1 MRKRNLPI
9 NKAPQKIKRE
19 RAPLPWRYFLM
30 TVLCGL
36 FLVVGFFFAARQH
49 FSAIDYGIKN
59 SRLRK
64 QIDELETEK
73 RQLMLAKEI
82 ALSPAEIKKAAK
94 KMGLSA
100 MTASNIEAFRGVRN
114 PTQELPK
121 AEKIVAVKPEV
132 KLPIN
137 AVAIQTAA
145 KKAAEKEARTE
156 KPEKSQKAEKGTE
169 KKTEKKSGDTR
180 ERTVNAAR

>member
-9 NKAPQKIKRE
+9 NKTPQKIKRE
-19 RAPLPWRYFLM
+19 RAPLPWRYFMM
-30 TVLCGL
+30 TVLCSL

-100 MTASNIEAFRGVRN
+100 MTASNIEAFRAVGKTA
-114 PTQELPK
+114 PEQPK

-145 KKAAEKEARTE
+145 KKAPEKEIRTE
-156 KPEKSQKAEKGTE
+156 KPQKAEKRTE
-169 KKTEKKSGDTR
+169 KKTEKRSGDTR

>member
-9 NKAPQKIKRE
+9 NKTPQKLKRE
-19 RAPLPWRYFLM
+19 RAPLPWRYFMM

-100 MTASNIEAFRGVRN
+100 MTASNIEAFRANGGAA
-114 PTQELPK
+114 PEQPK
-121 AEKIVAVKPEV
+121 AEKIAAVKPEV
-132 KLPIN
+132 KLPNN
-137 AVAIQTAA
+137 AVAIQTMA
-145 KKAAEKEARTE
+145 KKAPEKEAKTE
-156 KPEKSQKAEKGTE
+156 KSEKTQKAEKRTE
-169 KKTEKKSGDTR
+169 KKPEKRSGDTR
-180 ERTVNAAR
+180 ERTVNTAR

>member
-9 NKAPQKIKRE
+9 NKTPQKIKRE
-19 RAPLPWRYFLM
+19 RAPLPWRYFMM
-30 TVLCGL
+30 TILCVL

-100 MTASNIEAFRGVRN
+100 MTASNIEAFRAGGGA
-114 PTQELPK
+114 PPQQPK
-121 AEKIVAVKPEV
+121 AEKISAVKTEV
-132 KLPIN
+132 KPTSN
-137 AVAIQTAA
+137 AVAVQTEV
-145 KKAAEKEARTE
+145 KKAPEKEA
-156 KPEKSQKAEKGTE
+156 KPEKTQKAEKRTE
-169 KKTEKKSGDTR
+169 KKLEKRSGDTR
-180 ERTVNAAR
+180 ERTVNTAR

>member
-9 NKAPQKIKRE
+9 NKIPQKIKRE

-30 TVLCGL
+30 TLLCGL

-59 SRLRK
+59 SRLRR

-73 RQLMLAKEI
+73 RQLTLAKEV

-100 MTASNIEAFRGVRN
+100 MTASNIEVSRGSGAAALE
-114 PTQELPK
+114 QPK
-121 AEKIVAVKPEV
+121 AEKISAVKTETKSPANVAPVQTATKKAREKDVKPEKV
-132 KLPIN
+132 
-137 AVAIQTAA
+137 
-145 KKAAEKEARTE
+145 
-156 KPEKSQKAEKGTE
+156 QKAEKRTE
-169 KKTEKKSGDTR
+169 KKPEKKSADVKEKTA
-180 ERTVNAAR
+180 NAAR

>member
-9 NKAPQKIKRE
+9 NKTPQKNKRE
-19 RAPLPWRYFLM
+19 RAPLPWRYFM
-30 TVLCGL
+30 MMVLCGL
-36 FLVVGFFFAARQH
+36 FLIVGFFFAARQH

-100 MTASNIEAFRGVRN
+100 MTASNIEAFRGVDK
-114 PTQELPK
+114 PAQEQPK
-121 AEKIVAVKPEV
+121 AEKIVAVKPDV

-137 AVAIQTAA
+137 AVAIQTSA
-145 KKAAEKEARTE
+145 KKAPEKEI
-156 KPEKSQKAEKGTE
+156 KPEKLQKAEKRIE
-169 KKTEKKSGDTR
+169 KKPEKRSGDMR

>member
-9 NKAPQKIKRE
+9 NKTSQKNQRE
-19 RAPLPWRYFLM
+19 RAPLPWRYFTM
-30 TVLCGL
+30 TILCVL

-100 MTASNIEAFRGVRN
+100 MTASNIEAFRGAGK
-114 PTQELPK
+114 PASEQPK

-145 KKAAEKEARTE
+145 KKAPEKETRTE
-156 KPEKSQKAEKGTE
+156 KPEKAQKTEKRTE
-169 KKTEKKSGDTR
+169 KKPEKRSGDTR
-180 ERTVNAAR
+180 ERTVNTAR